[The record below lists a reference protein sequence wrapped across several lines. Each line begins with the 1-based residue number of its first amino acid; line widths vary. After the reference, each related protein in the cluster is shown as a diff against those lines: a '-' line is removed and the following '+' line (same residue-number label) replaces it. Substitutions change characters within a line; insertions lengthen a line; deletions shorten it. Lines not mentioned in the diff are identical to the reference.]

1 MVLGKKTKKLDKDVA
16 TSILVSTELLRQCKE
31 LQLITCN
38 RDNEYYRVRGTNIVI
53 AHIEKGFNILVD
65 YMVTT
70 VTKPEELQSLPH
82 MLSSVH
88 LGVYQK
94 KGDTGGYRDWITNS
108 ANNMSVG
115 YIIKFII
122 HGEGCKF
129 DNQTLDHKAETCNEL
144 DVNTEF
150 TYNNVNDGSHRY
162 RIEIVTMESL
172 LKFIEVIRK
181 YEKKGGY
188 GFIFEK
194 KK

>member
-16 TSILVSTELLRQCKE
+16 TSILVSTELLRQCNQ
-31 LQLITCN
+31 LQLITSN
-38 RDNEYYRVRGTNIVI
+38 RDNEYYHVRGTNIVI
-53 AHIEKGFNILVD
+53 AHIEEGFNILVD

-82 MLSSVH
+82 MLSSFH
-88 LGVYQK
+88 FGVYQK
-94 KGDTGGYRDWITNS
+94 KGDTGGYRDWIANS
-108 ANNMSVG
+108 ANNMQVG

-129 DNQTLDHKAETCNEL
+129 DKQSLDHKSETFNEL

-150 TYNNVNDGSHRY
+150 TYNNPNGGSHRR
-162 RIEIVTMESL
+162 RIDLNTMENL
-172 LKFIEVIRK
+172 LQFIEAIRK

-188 GFIFEK
+188 GFIFK